1 MRDDVSPDRPPQ
13 DDNEPQADKT
23 LDDRAPTSSD
33 TGDVSDVLPS
43 DVLDETSGNLSDA
56 PTIPLVSP
64 VSTPPAQGSISGDDE
79 RTGGAEDGMSRDEGS
94 QESYDDDEN
103 DEEEMGEEIV
113 EEIGGGNSEGAE
125 PALEL
130 PD

>member
-64 VSTPPAQGSISGDDE
+64 VSSPPAPVTVPTVESDTAPASETDGGPLAQENSSDDDE
-79 RTGGAEDGMSRDEGS
+79 RTGGAEDGMS
-94 QESYDDDEN
+94 
-103 DEEEMGEEIV
+103 
-113 EEIGGGNSEGAE
+113 
-125 PALEL
+125 
-130 PD
+130 